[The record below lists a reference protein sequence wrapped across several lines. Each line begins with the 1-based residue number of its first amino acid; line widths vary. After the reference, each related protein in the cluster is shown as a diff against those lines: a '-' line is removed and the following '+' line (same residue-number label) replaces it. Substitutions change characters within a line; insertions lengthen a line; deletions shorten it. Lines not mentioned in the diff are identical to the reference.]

1 MIHHAS
7 LGVSNI
13 ERASAFYD
21 AALAPLGYVRIWEDL
36 RPGEPNQA
44 IGYGPEGSDDKLA
57 IKFKPK
63 GQRSPGHGFHL
74 AFEAP
79 NRNAVASFH
88 QAALDH
94 GGLDNGGPGLRLQYG
109 PHYYAAF
116 VIDPDGHNIEA
127 VFNSALEVDPT
138 RAPPFRTSCK

>member
-21 AALAPLGYVRIWEDL
+21 AVLAPLGYVRIWEDL

-63 GQRSPGHGFHL
+63 GQRSLGHGFHL

-79 NRNAVASFH
+79 NRNAVASFQRWPH
-88 QAALDH
+88 SFGQFSEIFKWNIRGDHAADLMA
-94 GGLDNGGPGLRLQYG
+94 GSVAK
-109 PHYYAAF
+109 YASSG
-116 VIDPDGHNIEA
+116 VR
-127 VFNSALEVDPT
+127 SA
-138 RAPPFRTSCK
+138 